1 MDHHKFV
8 ISEHLN
14 HYGTLY
20 GGTLLKWIDEVG
32 YITANVDYPGNRFV
46 TIALDNVEFRHRIE
60 VGAIL
65 RFTVEQIRLGNT
77 SVSYLVQ
84 VYAAHDEQ
92 LVDQVLFETNI
103 TFVNIDANGNKAN
116 IVGK

>member
-14 HYGTLY
+14 HYGSLY
-20 GGTLLKWIDEVG
+20 GGELLRWIDEVG

-46 TIALDNVEFRHRIE
+46 TIALENVEFRHRIE

-65 RFTVEQIRLGNT
+65 RFSVEQIRLGNT
-77 SVSYLVQ
+77 SITYQVR
-84 VYAAHDEQ
+84 VYAAHDEK
-92 LVDQVLFETNI
+92 LSGKILFETNI
-103 TFVNIDANGNKAN
+103 TFVNIDKKGNKAA
-116 IVGK
+116 IKH

>member
-1 MDHHKFV
+1 MDHYKFV

-32 YITANVDYPGNRFV
+32 YITANVQYPKNRFV
-46 TIALDNVEFRHRIE
+46 TISLDNVEFRHRIE

-65 RFTVEQIRLGNT
+65 RFSVEELRLGDSSLAYHVKVYDAVLVEET
-77 SVSYLVQ
+77 SK
-84 VYAAHDEQ
+84 
-92 LVDQVLFETNI
+92 VLFETNI
-103 TFVNIDANGNKAN
+103 TFVNIDVDGNKKT
-116 IVGK
+116 ITR

>member
-1 MDHHKFV
+1 MDHYKFV

-32 YITANVDYPGNRFV
+32 YITANVEYPNNRFV
-46 TIALDNVEFRHRIE
+46 TISLDNVEFRHRIE

-65 RFTVEQIRLGNT
+65 RFSVQQERLGNSSIT
-77 SVSYLVQ
+77 YSVKVYSADQSYDSEL
-84 VYAAHDEQ
+84 
-92 LVDQVLFETNI
+92 VLFGTNI
-103 TFVNIDANGNKAN
+103 TFVNIDETGSNQRINR
-116 IVGK
+116 

>member
-32 YITANVDYPGNRFV
+32 YITANVDYPGNQFV

-65 RFTVEQIRLGNT
+65 RFAVEQTRLGNT
-77 SVSYLVQ
+77 SLSYEVK
-84 VYAAHDEQ
+84 VYAAHDEKKSK
-92 LVDQVLFETNI
+92 LVLFETHI
-103 TFVNIDANGNKAN
+103 TFVNIDKNGNKAA
-116 IVGK
+116 ISR